1 MKQERIILSFVGIL
15 IGLVFAGIGFFLYQS
30 TKVIPQGTKDT
41 ITKQQVT
48 PTPAPQGFLTLSQ
61 PADESLA
68 SSRTITVSG
77 KTDPAAT
84 VVVLTGSDQQVVNP
98 SSQGDFSTTVTISSG
113 ENILDVIAI
122 SPTGQTQRIERTVS
136 YTTADF

>member
-61 PADESLA
+61 PTDESLA
-68 SSRTITVSG
+68 SSRTVTVSG